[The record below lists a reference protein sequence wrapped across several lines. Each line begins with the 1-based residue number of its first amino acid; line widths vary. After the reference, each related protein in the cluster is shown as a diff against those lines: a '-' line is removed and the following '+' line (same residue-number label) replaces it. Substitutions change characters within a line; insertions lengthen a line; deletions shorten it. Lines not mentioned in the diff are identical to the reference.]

1 MGYKKN
7 WDLADIYNQIRS
19 LSGTVNSRYSDGF
32 TAFCA
37 KQDLYQIKWF
47 VDEQLKRSPKFSGE
61 DEWLREEEKK
71 KVVEILKDEM

>member
-19 LSGTVNSRYSDGF
+19 LSGTVNSRYNDGF
-32 TAFCA
+32 TAFYA